1 MGMPNLRNVR
11 QAIRAHFVDELRERI
26 PESRISWENRPFVP
40 PNDGDFWIRESTQ
53 VILEHHPAFEL
64 NWVEGRTA
72 FDVFYPAGA
81 KTNATE
87 RVEDLQQ
94 LIADAYEK
102 RQSLTNNG
110 TIVGISSVRRTS
122 GEKTDDAWWMASVS
136 IYWRTYSP
144 ATSILEKI

>member
-1 MGMPNLRNVR
+1 MPNLRNVR
-11 QAIRAHFVDELRERI
+11 QAIRAYFQDALSEQITPERVA
-26 PESRISWENRPFVP
+26 WENRRFEP
-40 PNDGDFWIRESTQ
+40 PTDGDYWVRESTQ

-64 NWVEGRTA
+64 NWVEGRTV

-87 RVEDLQQ
+87 RIEDLLQ

-102 RQSLTNNG
+102 RSSLTNNG
-110 TIVGISSVRRTS
+110 TVVGISSVRRST
-122 GEKTDDAWWMASVS
+122 GVKADDAWWMASVS

-144 ATSILEKI
+144 ATPVSEKV